1 MNPLEKLALKLSLT
15 KAEITLVSA
24 LLAFLLLGGILVTL
38 RSSEEADL
46 LVKKAETARYREAEV
61 DSLIALATLQQASV
75 KEDVLQD
82 AEAEG
87 EELAAEKKPE
97 EHRSSGKKV
106 FNGTLSFN
114 KASSQQLQK
123 IPGVGPVMAER
134 LVSFRKSKGGK
145 VLQFQDFL
153 EVKGIGK
160 KKLES
165 LKKYFILE

>member
-15 KAEITLVSA
+15 KAEVTLVSA
-24 LLAFLLLGGILVTL
+24 LLAFLLLGGILVTI
-38 RSSEEADL
+38 RSTEKVDL
-46 LVKKAETARYREAEV
+46 LVKKAELARYREAEV
-61 DSLIALATLQQASV
+61 DSLIALATVQQERV
-75 KEDVLQD
+75 KEDVLLD
-82 AEAEG
+82 AETEG
-87 EELAAEKKPE
+87 EEPATEKRQE
-97 EHRSSGKKV
+97 QRSSGEKI

-134 LVSFRKSKGGK
+134 LVAFRKSKGGK

-153 EVKGIGK
+153 DVKGIGK

-165 LKKYFILE
+165 FKKYFILE

>member
-1 MNPLEKLALKLSLT
+1 MKPLEKLALKLSLT
-15 KAEITLVSA
+15 KAEITLVSV

-38 RSSEEADL
+38 RSSEEVDL

-61 DSLIALATLQQASV
+61 DSLIALATVQQSRV

-87 EELAAEKKPE
+87 EGEELAAEKSPG
-97 EHRSSGKKV
+97 HRSSGKKV

-123 IPGVGPVMAER
+123 IPGIGPVMA
-134 LVSFRKSKGGK
+134 
-145 VLQFQDFL
+145 
-153 EVKGIGK
+153 
-160 KKLES
+160 
-165 LKKYFILE
+165 

>member
-1 MNPLEKLALKLSLT
+1 MKPLEKLALKLSLT
-15 KAEITLVSA
+15 KAEVTLVSA

-38 RSSEEADL
+38 RSSEKVDL

-61 DSLIALATLQQASV
+61 DSLIALATVQQTTV
-75 KEDVLQD
+75 KEDVLLD
-82 AEAEG
+82 AQAEG
-87 EELAAEKKPE
+87 EELAAAEKKP

-123 IPGVGPVMAER
+123 IPGIGPVMAER
-134 LVSFRKSKGGK
+134 LVTFRTSKGGK
-145 VLQFQDFL
+145 VMQFQDL
-153 EVKGIGK
+153 LDVKGIGK

-165 LKKYFILE
+165 FKKYFILE

>member
-15 KAEITLVSA
+15 KAEITLVST
-24 LLAFLLLGGILVTL
+24 LLAFLLIGGILVNL
-38 RSSEEADL
+38 RSSEKVDL
-46 LVKKAETARYREAEV
+46 LVKKAESTRYREAEV
-61 DSLIALATLQQASV
+61 DSLIALATVQQESV

-82 AEAEG
+82 NKTEG
-87 EELAAEKKPE
+87 EELATEKKA

-134 LVSFRKSKGGK
+134 LITFRKSKGGK
-145 VLQFQDFL
+145 VMQFQDFL
-153 EVKGIGK
+153 DVKGIGK

>member
-1 MNPLEKLALKLSLT
+1 MNPLDKLALKLSLT

-24 LLAFLLLGGILVTL
+24 LLAFLLLGGILVNI
-38 RSSEEADL
+38 RSSEKVDL
-46 LVKKAETARYREAEV
+46 LVKKAESARYREAEV
-61 DSLIALATLQQASV
+61 DSLIALATVQQESV

-82 AEAEG
+82 AETEADDV
-87 EELAAEKKPE
+87 ATEKRA
-97 EHRSSGKKV
+97 EHRSSGQKV
-106 FNGTLSFN
+106 FTGTLSFN

-123 IPGVGPVMAER
+123 IPGIGPVMAER
-134 LVSFRKSKGGK
+134 LVTFRKSKGGK

-153 EVKGIGK
+153 DVKGIGK

>member
-24 LLAFLLLGGILVTL
+24 LLAFLLLGGILVTI

-61 DSLIALATLQQASV
+61 DSLIALAALQQASV

-87 EELAAEKKPE
+87 EELAAEKRT
-97 EHRSSGKKV
+97 EHRPSEKKV

-134 LVSFRKSKGGK
+134 LVTFRKSKGGK

>member
-38 RSSEEADL
+38 RSSEEVDL
-46 LVKKAETARYREAEV
+46 LVKKAESARYREAEV
-61 DSLIALATLQQASV
+61 DSLISLATVQQASV
-75 KEDVLQD
+75 KEDVL
-82 AEAEG
+82 
-87 EELAAEKKPE
+87 LAAETEGEDVDAQKKPE
-97 EHRSSGKKV
+97 QRSSGKKV

-134 LVSFRKSKGGK
+134 LITFRKSKGGK
-145 VLQFQDFL
+145 VMQFQDFL
-153 EVKGIGK
+153 DVKGIGK

>member
-15 KAEITLVSA
+15 KAEITLVST
-24 LLAFLLLGGILVTL
+24 LLAFLLMGGILVNL
-38 RSSEEADL
+38 RSSEKVDL
-46 LVKKAETARYREAEV
+46 LVKKAESARYREAEV
-61 DSLIALATLQQASV
+61 DSLIALATVQQESV
-75 KEDVLQD
+75 KEDVLQGN
-82 AEAEG
+82 EAG
-87 EELAAEKKPE
+87 EEEPAAEKRP

-114 KASSQQLQK
+114 RASSQQLQK

-134 LVSFRKSKGGK
+134 LITFRKSKGGK
-145 VLQFQDFL
+145 VMQFQDFL
-153 EVKGIGK
+153 DVKGIGK

>member
-1 MNPLEKLALKLSLT
+1 MKPLEKLALKLSLT

-38 RSSEEADL
+38 RSSEEVDL

-61 DSLIALATLQQASV
+61 DSLIALATVQQTTV

-87 EELAAEKKPE
+87 EDAAPEKKP

-114 KASSQQLQK
+114 KASRQQLQK

-134 LVSFRKSKGGK
+134 LVTFRTSKGGK
-145 VLQFQDFL
+145 VMQFQDFL
-153 EVKGIGK
+153 DVKGIGK